1 MQLKVSFLLLA
12 ALAPFTMAR
21 PATHERPDAMT
32 KRADWTSTPSGS
44 KFSSKGFG
52 GRTEPAGGSID
63 TYHGNVGKPWGSNII
78 QISESDASQYKY
90 VAQIK
95 GKNTEPWN
103 VVFWNKFG
111 PDGKL
116 DGHYGR
122 SALSFTLSPGE
133 TKYVAF
139 DENTQG
145 GFGAAEG
152 SLPTGTYGAY
162 SCTWGEFDFGN
173 RDNNEWSGFDVSAI
187 QAQMSGHDVQGM
199 KICDARGSTC
209 SSISKGGKSINNAY
223 SKAET
228 DIGGIGGN
236 LQNGPVRLSVVI
248 DYDG

>member
-21 PATHERPDAMT
+21 PAIHERRQGETLA
-32 KRADWTSTPSGS
+32 KRDWTSAPSGD
-44 KFSSKGFG
+44 FSSKGFG
-52 GRTEPAGGSID
+52 GRTSSAGGSID
-63 TYHGNVGKPWGSNII
+63 TYHGNVGTPWGSNII
-78 QISESDASQYKY
+78 EISEGDASQYKY
-90 VAQIK
+90 VAQIQ
-95 GKNTEPWN
+95 GKNTEPWT

-122 SALSFTLSPGE
+122 SALTFTLSPGE

-145 GFGAAEG
+145 GFGAVSG
-152 SLPTGTYGAY
+152 SLPTGTHGAY

-173 RDNNEWSGFDVSAI
+173 LDNNEWSGFDVSAI

-199 KICDARGSTC
+199 KICDAQGGVC
-209 SSISKGGKSINNAY
+209 SSISKGGKSISNAY
-223 SKAET
+223 SQAET